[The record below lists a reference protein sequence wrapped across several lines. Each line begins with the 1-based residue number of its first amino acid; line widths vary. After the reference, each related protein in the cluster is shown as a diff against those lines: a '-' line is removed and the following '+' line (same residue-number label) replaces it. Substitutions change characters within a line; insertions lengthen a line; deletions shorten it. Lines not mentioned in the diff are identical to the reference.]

1 MIVDGKRALAYTVI
15 VDAIDAIEGADNIAL
30 ATVGGW
36 KVIVKKEEFE
46 PGDVAVFFEIDSKLP
61 PINRYEFMARKHYC
75 VKTMK
80 LGKFNVVSQGLL
92 MPLSEFPELGIPDKT
107 DGGVI
112 DVGIDLT
119 DTLGITYSVAEDNK
133 RKAASNKNAKY
144 QSMAARHQKIFRQK
158 WARWMMRREWG
169 KKVMFLIFGRKK
181 DSPKEWPV
189 GKFPG
194 VARTDQERVENM
206 PWVLEDKS
214 PWIRTQKCD
223 GTSATYILERKGR
236 NKYEFYVCSRNV
248 RMADEKQECF
258 YGSDN
263 YYWEMA
269 FKYDIENKMKAYLIE
284 HPDLTFVCW
293 QGEICGPNI
302 QKNPHHL
309 SNRHLFLFHFTDD
322 KGRKDIREAKAIWY
336 RFIMEVVPVESEP
349 YIMPDD
355 FEEFKLS
362 ADGFYDTSCCEGFE
376 ECPREGYVYYS
387 VADPARS
394 FKNVSR
400 TYLLNHNG

>member
-1 MIVDGKRALAYTVI
+1 MIVDGKRALAYTVM
-15 VDAIDAIEGADNIAL
+15 VDAIDPIEGADNIAL

-36 KVIVKKEEFE
+36 KVIVKKNEFE
-46 PGDVAVFFEIDSKLP
+46 PCDIAVFFEIDSKLP
-61 PINRYEFMARKHYC
+61 EEERYAFMERKHYK

-80 LGKFNVVSQGLL
+80 LGKFGVVSQGLL
-92 MPLSEFPELGIPDKT
+92 MPLSEFPELDLAE
-107 DGGVI
+107 
-112 DVGIDLT
+112 VGIDLT
-119 DTLGITYSVAEDNK
+119 DALHITYAEPEDNK
-133 RKAASNKNAKY
+133 RKSSVNKDAKY
-144 QSMAARHQKIFRQK
+144 QSMAARHKNIFRQK
-158 WARWMMRREWG
+158 WARWFMRREWG
-169 KKVMFLIFGRKK
+169 RKLMFAIFGKK
-181 DSPKEWPV
+181 RDNPREWPV
-189 GKFPG
+189 GVFPG
-194 VARTDQERVENM
+194 VSKTDQERCENM
-206 PWVLEDKS
+206 SWILEDKS

-269 FKYDIENKMKAYLIE
+269 FKYDIENKMKEYLDL
-284 HPDLTFVCW
+284 HPELTFVCW

-302 QKNPHHL
+302 QKNPQNL
-309 SNRHLFLFHFTDD
+309 SERHLFCFHFTDD
-322 KGRKDIREAKAIWY
+322 NGRWDIRSAKEVWNA
-336 RFIMEVVPVESEP
+336 FDMETVPIE
-349 YIMPDD
+349 YIYYTMPND

-362 ADGFYDTSCCEGFE
+362 ADGFYDASCCEGHAD
-376 ECPREGYVYYS
+376 CPREGYVYYS

-400 TYLLNHNG
+400 TYLLKHNG

>member
-1 MIVDGKRALAYTVI
+1 MIINDKRALAYTVQIDNIEPI
-15 VDAIDAIEGADNIAL
+15 VSADNIEM

-36 KVIVKKEEFE
+36 KVIVKKGEFVPKE
-46 PGDVAVFFEIDSKLP
+46 IAVFFEIDSKLP
-61 PINRYEFMARKHYC
+61 EEERYAFMARKHYK

-80 LGKFNVVSQGLL
+80 LGKFGVVSQGLL
-92 MPLSEFPELGIPDKT
+92 MPIDEFPELGIPDKT

-119 DTLGITYSVAEDNK
+119 DTLHITYAEAEDNK
-133 RKAASNKNAKY
+133 RKAAPNPNIKY

-158 WARWMMRREWG
+158 WARWLMRREWG
-169 KKVMFLIFGRKK
+169 RKVMFLIFGRKK
-181 DSPKEWPV
+181 DNPKEWPV

-194 VARTDQERVENM
+194 VSKTDQERCENM
-206 PWVLEDKS
+206 PWVLEDKT

-223 GTSATYILERKGR
+223 GTSATYILHRKKH
-236 NKYEFYVCSRNV
+236 NKYEFFVCSRNV

-269 FKYDIENKMKAYLIE
+269 FEYDIEKKMKHYLE
-284 HPDLTFVCW
+284 HNPNLTFVCW

-302 QKNPHHL
+302 QKNPQNL
-309 SNRHLFLFHFTDD
+309 SKHHLFLFHWTDD
-322 KGRKDIREAKAIWY
+322 EGRKDIWKAERIWY
-336 RFIMEVVPVESEP
+336 DYDMEVVPIESEP

-362 ADGFYDTSCCEGFE
+362 ADGYYDGSCCEGQQN
-376 ECPREGYVYYS
+376 CPREGYVYYS
-387 VADPARS
+387 IDNPARS

>member
-1 MIVDGKRALAYTVI
+1 MIINDKRALAYTVC
-15 VDAIDAIEGADNIAL
+15 VDAINPIEGADNIAL

-36 KVIVKKEEFE
+36 KVIVKKEEFA
-46 PGDVAVFFEIDSKLP
+46 PGDIAVFFEIDSKLP
-61 PINRYEFMARKHYC
+61 EEERYAFMERKHYK

-92 MPLSEFPELGIPDKT
+92 MPLSEFPELEINT
-107 DGGVI
+107 A
-112 DVGIDLT
+112 GIDLT
-119 DTLGITYSVAEDNK
+119 DTLHITYAEAEDNK
-133 RKAASNKNAKY
+133 RKASAPNKDAKY

-181 DSPKEWPV
+181 DNPREWPT

-194 VARTDQERVENM
+194 VSKTDQERCENM
-206 PWVLEDKS
+206 PWVLEDKT

-269 FKYDIENKMKAYLIE
+269 FNFDIENKMKDYLIR
-284 HPDLTFVCW
+284 HPNLTFVCW
-293 QGEICGPNI
+293 QGEICGPGI

-309 SNRHLFLFHFTDD
+309 NNRHLFCFHFTDD
-322 KGRKDIREAKAIWY
+322 EGRKDIRDAKEIWDAY
-336 RFIMEVVPVESEP
+336 YMETVPIEYEL

-387 VADPARS
+387 VADPTRS

-400 TYLLNHNG
+400 TYLLKHNG

>member
-15 VDAIDAIEGADNIAL
+15 VDAVDAIEGADNIAL

-61 PINRYEFMARKHYC
+61 EEERYAFMERKHYK

-92 MPLSEFPELGIPDKT
+92 MPLNEFPELGVPDKT

-119 DTLGITYSVAEDNK
+119 EKLHITYAEVEDNK
-133 RKAASNKNAKY
+133 RKAAPNKNAKY

-181 DSPKEWPV
+181 DSPRQWPT

-194 VARTDQERVENM
+194 VSKTDQERCENM
-206 PWVLEDKS
+206 PWVLEDKT

-269 FKYDIENKMKAYLIE
+269 FNYDIEDKMKDYLKLN
-284 HPDLTFVCW
+284 PKLTFVCW
-293 QGEICGPNI
+293 QGEICGPGI

-309 SNRHLFLFHFTDD
+309 NNRHLFLFHWTDD
-322 KGRKDIREAKAIWY
+322 EGRMDIRRAKGFWDIY
-336 RFIMEVVPVESEP
+336 YMETVPIDYP
-349 YIMPDD
+349 LYIMPDN

-362 ADGFYDTSCCEGFE
+362 ADGFYDRSCCEGWE
-376 ECPREGYVYYS
+376 DSPREGYVYYS

>member
-15 VDAIDAIEGADNIAL
+15 VDEVNQIEGADNIAL

-36 KVIVKKEEFE
+36 KVIVKKEEFA

-61 PINRYEFMARKHYC
+61 EEERYAFMERKHYK

-92 MPLSEFPELGIPDKT
+92 MPLGEFPELGIPDKT

-119 DTLGITYSVAEDNK
+119 DTLHITYAEAEDNK
-133 RKAASNKNAKY
+133 RKSAPNKNAKY
-144 QSMAARHQKIFRQK
+144 QSMAARHRKIFRQK

-194 VARTDQERVENM
+194 VAKTDQERAENM

-248 RMADEKQECF
+248 RMADENQECF

-263 YYWEMA
+263 YYWAMA
-269 FKYDIENKMKAYLIE
+269 FKYDIENKMKDYLVRN
-284 HPDLTFVCW
+284 PDLTFVCW
-293 QGEICGPNI
+293 QGEICGPGI
-302 QKNPHHL
+302 QKNPQKLHEHHL
-309 SNRHLFLFHFTDD
+309 FCFHFTDND
-322 KGRKDIREAKAIWY
+322 GRKDIRAAKAFWDVY
-336 RFIMEVVPVESEP
+336 DMETVPIE
-349 YIMPDD
+349 YKFYTMPDD

-362 ADGFYDTSCCEGFE
+362 ADGFYDPSCCEGFVD
-376 ECPREGYVYYS
+376 CPREGYVYYS